1 MAENENPQLTEE
13 EKLVLLE
20 QKFEK
25 EREQYTGKIGLLM
38 PMLRNMNTVTEAQ
51 VYGLSYR
58 QILVDLIYK
67 YRAILT
73 KHKNNDKNFKKLRI
87 EFYKRNYDIRLD
99 SKEMSEY
106 IASDMAMRTR
116 KYELIENQ
124 INFLVSSVDTLDKLG
139 WAIRNRIDI
148 HNSNI

>member
-1 MAENENPQLTEE
+1 MTENENPQLTEE

-38 PMLRNMNTVTEAQ
+38 PMLRNMDTITEAQ
-51 VYGLSYR
+51 VYSLSYR

-87 EFYKRNYDIRLD
+87 EFYKRNYDLRLD

-106 IASDMAMRTR
+106 IASDMAMRVR

-139 WAIRNRIDI
+139 WAIRARIDI